1 MSASVMETIRE
12 NALELINNPEHAPL
26 RLKVAPADST
36 GSPETDP
43 FDDDSAIFDPLK
55 PDATHL
61 LIGAIRG
68 SDLTRD
74 YTQLNDLF
82 DGQYASPLK
91 LAKAVLHAWS
101 RSDTDR
107 ALAILD
113 RLGLT
118 LTIIIGDEE
127 LSISV
132 RLHGNNA
139 ATQNDETE

>member
-12 NALELINNPEHAPL
+12 NALELINNPDAPL
-26 RLKVAPADST
+26 RLKVAPAD
-36 GSPETDP
+36 SPETDP

-101 RSDTDR
+101 RGDTDR

-118 LTIIIGDEE
+118 LTVIISDENCI
-127 LSISV
+127 ISV
-132 RLHGNNA
+132 RLHRENVTSQDN
-139 ATQNDETE
+139 Q